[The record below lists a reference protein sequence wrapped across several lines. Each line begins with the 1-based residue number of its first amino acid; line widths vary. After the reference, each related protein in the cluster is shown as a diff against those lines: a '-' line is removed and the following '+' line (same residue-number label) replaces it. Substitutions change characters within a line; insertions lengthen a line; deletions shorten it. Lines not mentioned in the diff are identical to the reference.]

1 MRWINCLW
9 IALLSCVVLAARP
22 ALADP
27 PATQPTASPT
37 TEPAKYIRY
46 VDRGDAGGELDTADV
61 AFTNGHG
68 VTVHLIAAV
77 HIGEQSYYD
86 NLNKS
91 FAGYDAVLYELIK
104 PRGAAPPG
112 GAGAGERSDSM
123 ISRFQLLLK
132 NVLDLQFQLDVID
145 YTKPNFVHADLDRE
159 TFDKMEADRGESIF
173 SLMLQQTLKEWSN
186 PTPGVAEDPDE
197 QMKDLVKLVCMPDGR
212 RQFKKILAQEMDQ
225 MEFDAAGLGGPDGSV
240 IVTERNKAALRALTR
255 SISRGK
261 KNLAIF
267 YGAAHMPDMSQRLE
281 ALGFTP
287 VSTDWRTAW
296 DLTIRANEPS
306 FAQQML
312 NDMID
317 AVGGN

>member
-1 MRWINCLW
+1 MRWSNCRWFAFL
-9 IALLSCVVLAARP
+9 ACLALAAGP

-27 PATQPTASPT
+27 PTTGPT
-37 TEPAKYIRY
+37 TEPAKFIRY
-46 VDRGDAGGELDTADV
+46 LDRGDAGAELDTADET
-61 AFTNGHG
+61 FTNGRG

-77 HIGEQSYYD
+77 HVGEQSYYD

-104 PRGAAPPG
+104 PRDAAPPG
-112 GAGAGERSDSM
+112 GAGAGEHSDSM

-173 SLMLQQTLKEWSN
+173 TLMLQQAIKEWSN
-186 PTPGVAEDPDE
+186 PPPGGVEDPSQ
-197 QMKDLVKLVCMPDGR
+197 QMEDLMTLLCMPDGR
-212 RQFKKILAQEMDQ
+212 RQFKKLLAQEMDQ

-240 IVTERNKAALRALTR
+240 IVTERNKAALRALARTMA
-255 SISRGK
+255 RGK

-281 ALGFTP
+281 AMGFTP
-287 VSTDWRTAW
+287 VRTDWRMAW
-296 DLTIRANEPS
+296 DLTIRPNEPS
-306 FAQQML
+306 FAQQLL
-312 NDMID
+312 NQMFD
-317 AVGGN
+317 AVSGNPN